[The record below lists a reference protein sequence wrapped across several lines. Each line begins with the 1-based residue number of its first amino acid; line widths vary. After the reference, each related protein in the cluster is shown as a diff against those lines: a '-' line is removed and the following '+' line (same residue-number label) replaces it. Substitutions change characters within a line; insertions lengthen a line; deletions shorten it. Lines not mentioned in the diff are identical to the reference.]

1 MTLYTHTPEQHAQ
14 LKAIRLQLID
24 LGDTKTAAMLDWVE
38 EADLDEETLPK
49 PDLRQAFEREFSE
62 CDLSRD
68 RWGDYA
74 SVRMRLA
81 WLGWTKHAAF
91 AMAEDRADRNH
102 AFAYLRQAEQLLTGN
117 EATLHAENQRL
128 RAQLK
133 KES

>member
-1 MTLYTHTPEQHAQ
+1 MTAYTITPEQHA
-14 LKAIRLQLID
+14 AIVTAQKQLID
-24 LGDTKTAAMLDWVE
+24 LGDTKTAVMLDWVE
-38 EADLDEETLPK
+38 EADLDEEKLPK

-74 SVRMRLA
+74 SVRMRFA

-102 AFAYLRQAEQLLTGN
+102 ALTYLRQAEQLLTGN
-117 EATLHAENQRL
+117 EATLHDENQRL